1 MESSEALVAEAEL
14 GVPEQLQDEEKK
26 PHKCSECG
34 KSFKRRSNLI
44 KHCRTHTEQ
53 QVGSEG
59 EKPTLDQ
66 RSELGVPEQLQDG
79 EEKPHKCSECGK
91 SFKLRS
97 CLVIHQRIHTGG
109 QLGSE
114 GEKPTLDH

>member
-26 PHKCSECG
+26 PHRCSECGKSFKRRSCLIVHQRIHTGCEGEKPTLDLVQRSDLGVPEQLQDEEKKPHKCSECG
-34 KSFKRRSNLI
+34 ESFKRRSNLI

-59 EKPTLDQ
+59 GKPTLDQ
-66 RSELGVPEQLQDG
+66 
-79 EEKPHKCSECGK
+79 
-91 SFKLRS
+91 
-97 CLVIHQRIHTGG
+97 
-109 QLGSE
+109 
-114 GEKPTLDH
+114 